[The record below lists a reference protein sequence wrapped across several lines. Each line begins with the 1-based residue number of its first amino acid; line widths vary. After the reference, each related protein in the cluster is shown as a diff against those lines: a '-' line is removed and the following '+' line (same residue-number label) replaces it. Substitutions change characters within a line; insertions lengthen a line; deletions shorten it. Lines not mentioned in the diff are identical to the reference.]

1 MSAHLDDV
9 EHNGDTALGSISL
22 AAQVTA
28 AQRLASTMVCSFEL
42 CRDEGEPLSDRQK
55 VAILTAAFLEFDG
68 IEHELDSTLALEQL
82 FALLR
87 SAPL

>member
-1 MSAHLDDV
+1 
-9 EHNGDTALGSISL
+9 
-22 AAQVTA
+22 
-28 AQRLASTMVCSFEL
+28 MVCSFEL

-55 VAILTAAFLEFDG
+55 IAILTAAFLEFDG

-87 SAPL
+87 SGPL